1 VVDAPDPSAD
11 LDAVEAALRSLPS
24 DRGSLGEA
32 GRASMVLLRRDVGAL
47 RESYAAATV
56 ALALAAARLTEAERE
71 RDQAAVEHTVSNGT
85 LADRIR
91 ELEGLLAEQRGL
103 KAGFLGEVGAIVHE
117 YAVTL
122 DSLSERLR
130 AKAS

>member
-1 VVDAPDPSAD
+1 MDAPDPTAD

-32 GRASMVLLRRDVGAL
+32 GRASMVLLRRDIGRL
-47 RESYAAATV
+47 QESYAAAATELGS
-56 ALALAAARLTEAERE
+56 AIARAMNAERE
-71 RDQAAVEHTVSNGT
+71 RDQGVIEHTVSNGT

-91 ELEGLLAEQRGL
+91 ELEAQLAEQRGI

-117 YAVTL
+117 YATLL
-122 DSLSERLR
+122 DSLSASLR
-130 AKAS
+130 AKAG